1 MRTKN
6 YYDILGVDKNA
17 TLEQI
22 KRAYRKLALKYHPDK
37 NNKKEAEEKFK
48 EAAEAY
54 NVLSDKNKR
63 NTYDQ
68 YGPQKYQDY
77 YNNSNVNIEDI
88 FSNFG
93 DIFSDPLGGF
103 TDFANKSEY
112 SNSEYKG
119 EDLRIKIKLDIFEIS
134 KGIKKQ
140 VKVKRMKYYP
150 KLYFKIC
157 DYCDGTGS
165 VKKYSNTFLGRIQTS
180 ITCNQCLGIGKVI
193 KNKPFGVN
201 NQGLK
206 KGEDLISIKIPAG
219 ARNNMQLRILGK
231 GNDPAFGIGT
241 PGDLIIKVEEIQ
253 HKKLKRNGDNLYY
266 DLFISIPQA
275 ILGTFEYIPTL
286 TGQVRI
292 KIEPGIQ
299 SGKILRLRGKG
310 FPKIK
315 GYGKGDLFIHINL
328 WTPPTINKEQRLF
341 FQKNKNDQNFIPRP
355 KNKQKSFLDRIK
367 EII

>member
-1 MRTKN
+1 MRKTN

-37 NNKKEAEEKFK
+37 NNQKEAEEKFK

-68 YGPQKYQDY
+68 YGHQKYPS
-77 YNNSNVNIEDI
+77 NNYNVNIEDI
-88 FSNFG
+88 LSNFG

-103 TDFANKSEY
+103 TDFATNSEY
-112 SNSEYKG
+112 SEYRG
-119 EDLRIKIKLDIFEIS
+119 EDLRIKIKLDIFEIY

-140 VKVKRMKYYP
+140 VKVKRMKSYQ

-180 ITCNQCLGIGKVI
+180 INCNQCLGIGKVI

-206 KGEDLISIKIPAG
+206 KVEDLISIKIPAG
-219 ARNNMQLRILGK
+219 ARNKMQIRILGK

-241 PGDLIIKVEEIQ
+241 PGDLIIKVEEIPHQ
-253 HKKLKRNGDNLYY
+253 KLKRNGENLYY
-266 DLFISIPQA
+266 DLFISIPKA

-328 WTPPTINKEQRLF
+328 WTPKKINKEQRLF
-341 FQKNKNDQNFIPRP
+341 FKTNKNDQNFIPRP
-355 KNKQKSFLDRIK
+355 KNNQSVLDRIK